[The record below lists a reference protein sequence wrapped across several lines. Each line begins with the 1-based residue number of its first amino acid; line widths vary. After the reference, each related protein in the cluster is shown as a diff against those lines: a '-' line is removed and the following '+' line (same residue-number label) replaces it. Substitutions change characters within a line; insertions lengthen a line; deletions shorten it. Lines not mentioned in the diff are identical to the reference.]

1 MKKNRKML
9 LAMAGLMVCM
19 SGPGSITV
27 HAGHSNDALGDFS
40 GGIAS
45 LMGSGESDDNEI
57 LSDVVVPVEEEKPV
71 LVMANVKKA
80 MNIRSE
86 AKDNSQKVGML
97 YKDCGGIVLERQD
110 GWTKLQSG
118 NLIGWAKDDLLL
130 FDEDAAQ
137 LADNVGRMTATVMV
151 DTLRVRR
158 EPNVDAETFAILPQ
172 GEVVV
177 VSQEMTAEEKASIP
191 VCVSDVLTASTMGDA
206 ITEDETIVA
215 DAANDG
221 KNAPAVA
228 EAKPGKAAKEA
239 PADKKVA
246 KEAPANVDMTKTPDA
261 KATNMVSKDVKLTPI
276 DLANDKVV
284 AEEEEEI
291 TDWIRIDYEG
301 QDGYISAD
309 CVSLEFTVDTGET
322 MSEIQEKRKSTAV
335 TTTVTSP
342 ADTGVFTNNGAYE
355 TDYDTKMLL
364 AALIH
369 CEAGG
374 ESYEGQVAVGAVV
387 LNRVRSGA
395 YPNSIHDVI
404 YQSWQFTPAHTGKVD
419 RVLAS
424 GNIYESCIKAAE
436 DALSG
441 TSPVGTVTHFRR
453 NDGRDGQIIGNH
465 VFY

>member
-1 MKKNRKML
+1 MKRSKKML

-27 HAGHSNDALGDFS
+27 HAGHNNDALGDFS

-45 LMGSGESDDNEI
+45 LWGSDETEDNEI
-57 LSDVVVPVEEEKPV
+57 VGDLTAGAVEEEKPQ

-97 YKDCGGIVLERQD
+97 YKDCGGIVLERQE

-118 NLIGWAKDDLLL
+118 NLVGWAKDDLLL
-130 FDEDAAQ
+130 FDEEAAQ

-158 EPNVDAETFAILPQ
+158 EPDVNSEVFAILPL

-177 VSQEMTAEEKASIP
+177 VSQEMTAEEKAMIP
-191 VCVSDVLTASTMGDA
+191 VCVSDVLTVSTMGD
-206 ITEDETIVA
+206 IVKDEDIVVDA
-215 DAANDG
+215 DAAKDDKND
-221 KNAPAVA
+221 PTMV
-228 EAKPGKAAKEA
+228 
-239 PADKKVA
+239 
-246 KEAPANVDMTKTPDA
+246 DA
-261 KATNMVSKDVKLTPI
+261 KAKKETPAKVNMTKPEDAKVVSMVNKDTKLTPI
-276 DLANDKVV
+276 NLANDKAALDV
-284 AEEEEEI
+284 ADEEEEI

-301 QDGYISAD
+301 QDGYISAE

-322 MSEIQEKRKSTAV
+322 MTEIQEKRKANV
-335 TTTVTSP
+335 TTTVASP

-355 TDYDTKMLL
+355 TDADTKMLL

-395 YPNSIHDVI
+395 YPNNIHDVI

-424 GNIYESCIKAAE
+424 GNIYESCIRAAE

-441 TSPVGTVTHFRR
+441 TSPVGEVTHFRR
-453 NDGRDGQIIGNH
+453 NDGRNGQVIGNH

>member
-1 MKKNRKML
+1 MKRSRKML

-27 HAGHSNDALGDFS
+27 HAGHNNDALGGFS

-45 LMGSGESDDNEI
+45 LWDSGESDDNEI
-57 LSDVVVPVEEEKPV
+57 VGDLTAVAAEEEKPQ

-118 NLIGWAKDDLLL
+118 NLVGWAKDDLLL
-130 FDEDAAQ
+130 FDEEAAQ
-137 LADNVGRMTATVMV
+137 LADSVGRMTATVVV

-158 EPNVDAETFAILPQ
+158 EPDVNSETFAILPQ

-177 VSQEMTAEEKASIP
+177 VSQEMTAEEKAMIP
-191 VCVSDVLTASTMGDA
+191 VCVSDVLTASTMAD
-206 ITEDETIVA
+206 IDKDEEVVVEADEAKDGKKEPAMA
-215 DAANDG
+215 DA
-221 KNAPAVA
+221 NA
-228 EAKPGKAAKEA
+228 KKEA
-239 PADKKVA
+239 PAKV
-246 KEAPANVDMTKTPDA
+246 NMTKEDDA
-261 KATNMVSKDVKLTPI
+261 KAVSLVNKDTKSAPI
-276 DLANDKVV
+276 DLA
-284 AEEEEEI
+284 AAIEAAAEEEEI

-301 QDGYISAD
+301 QDGYISAE

-322 MSEIQEKRKSTAV
+322 MSEIKEKSKSAV

-424 GNIYESCIKAAE
+424 GNIYESCIRAAE

-453 NDGRDGQIIGNH
+453 NDGRDGQVIGNH